1 MKGIMITWKAFV
13 LALIMQESG
22 GNDRAIG
29 DSGVSHGPLQIQKA
43 CLIDANQWRKAKGLS
58 QFKFPNDCYDRQK
71 AEHILFAYLQQY
83 TQARC
88 KEKHTLVSQLKEGE
102 YYWRTGKP
110 PTWEDYARIWN
121 GGPNGYKNRVD
132 KNGNPTKATINTLKY
147 WGKLKKALEE

>member
-1 MKGIMITWKAFV
+1 MITWKAFV

-29 DSGVSHGPLQIQKA
+29 DGGASHGPLQIQKE
-43 CLIDANQWRKAKGLS
+43 CIMDVNRYRKAKGWK
-58 QFKFPNDCYDRQK
+58 QFKFPEDCYDRQK
-71 AEHILFAYLQQY
+71 AEACLIIY
-83 TQARC
+83 TRIYAN
-88 KEKHTLVSQLKEGE
+88 EKRLG
-102 YYWRTGKP
+102 RP

-147 WGKLKKALEE
+147 WDKLKKALEE

>member
-1 MKGIMITWKAFV
+1 MITWKTFV

-71 AEHILFAYLQQY
+71 AEHILIAYLHRYANEERLGRQP
-83 TQARC
+83 
-88 KEKHTLVSQLKEGE
+88 EL
-102 YYWRTGKP
+102 
-110 PTWEDYARIWN
+110 EDYARIWN
-121 GGPNGYKNRVD
+121 GGPNGHK
-132 KNGNPTKATINTLKY
+132 KQATVKY

>member
-1 MKGIMITWKAFV
+1 MITWKAFV

-29 DSGVSHGPLQIQKA
+29 DGGASHGLLQIQED
-43 CLIDANQWRKAKGLS
+43 CLIDANKWRKAMGLS

-121 GGPNGYKNRVD
+121 GGPNGYK
-132 KNGNPTKATINTLKY
+132 KQATLKY